1 MKIDFIEL
9 AAPDL
14 EAAKKFYGAA
24 FGWTFT
30 DYGGRYTD
38 FAGAGISGGF
48 NPQRK
53 PSRDGSLVIL
63 YADDLEAAER
73 AVVAAGGEIG
83 AHHEFP
89 GGKRFHFV
97 DPLGNELGVWTKA

>member
-24 FGWTFT
+24 FGWTFK
-30 DYGGRYTD
+30 DYGGHYAD
-38 FAGAGISGGF
+38 FEGAGISGGF

-63 YADDLEAAER
+63 YADDLAAAER

-97 DPLGNELGVWTKA
+97 DPLGNELAVWTKA